1 MTNDDPSLPASII
14 WRRPL
19 RRERLTYSDRQYIK
33 ERLQLHIYG
42 YRKPEEYNV
51 GFRVLYERE
60 GRADLL
66 LLRRN
71 FTGGGFFFDLDRVLG
86 EVGEEESAYLREEV
100 DRTINDLG
108 ERPLAEERPLPE

>member
-1 MTNDDPSLPASII
+1 MTNDDPSLPDSII

-19 RRERLTYSDRQYIK
+19 SRERLTFSDREYIK
-33 ERLQLHIYG
+33 ERLQLQIYG

-71 FTGGGFFFDLDRVLG
+71 FTGEGFFFDLDKVLG
-86 EVGEEESAYLREEV
+86 EVGEEESEYLLGEVEGTINFLREQ
-100 DRTINDLG
+100 
-108 ERPLAEERPLPE
+108 PLPE